1 MNTAQTAQ
9 SDQVPDPK
17 VTTSPAQTVSV
28 PSGGVGKEIEPLAS
42 PSEGVT
48 EISSEVP
55 LHPEVERIGVKQFR
69 ETIELPPDVKKLGV
83 TPASQPLTSPSP
95 PLPPVPLPL
104 SDSAVVTGLH
114 ASLLAAIRWLAT
126 WCIKKLKKAHIALK
140 TVHGKV
146 IRVKA

>member
-1 MNTAQTAQ
+1 MNTAQPTQ
-9 SDQVPDPK
+9 TDQTQDQK
-17 VTTSPAQTVSV
+17 QQGISQQTISV
-28 PSGGVGKEIEPLAS
+28 PGGGVGKEIEPLT
-42 PSEGVT
+42 PPEGVT

-55 LHPEVERIGVKQFR
+55 LHPEVEKVGVRQFR

-83 TPASQPLTSPSP
+83 TPASQPLTSLSP
-95 PLPPVPLPL
+95 PLPPVTLPV
-104 SDSAVVTGLH
+104 SDAAVVTGLH

-126 WCIKKLKKAHIALK
+126 WCVKKLKKAHIALK